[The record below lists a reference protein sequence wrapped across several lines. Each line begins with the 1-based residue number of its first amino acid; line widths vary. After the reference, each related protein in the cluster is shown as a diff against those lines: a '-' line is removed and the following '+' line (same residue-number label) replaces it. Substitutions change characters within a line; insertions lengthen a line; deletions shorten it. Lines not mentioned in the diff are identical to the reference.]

1 MIFRRVLTPNVF
13 HKVRQLESISN
24 NNLFANT
31 CRLPQFG
38 RTSTTLSNTK
48 QCLNYS
54 TVNNGSNYLV
64 PKTTIVSTQINRKL
78 ATVTGDHVRLWV
90 FERLVSAGLPI
101 TIPAALWTE
110 SPILDGLM
118 SLLVV
123 MHTHWGLEAIIID
136 YARPSIVGPVLPKI
150 LHLSLFILS
159 AATLTG
165 LFLLINNGPGVS
177 KSIKDFWA
185 IGKKPSEQSS
195 VKENAK

>member
-1 MIFRRVLTPNVF
+1 M
-13 HKVRQLESISN
+13 KESISN